1 MKTAVASAAPQERAL
16 TVDQVVL
23 HSVRNPL
30 WFQNL
35 GLLVR
40 NREVGMY
47 Q

>member
-1 MKTAVASAAPQERAL
+1 MTTGVASAVPQEQAL
-16 TVDQVVL
+16 TVDHVVL

-40 NREVGMY
+40 NGEVGMY